1 MMILI
6 SINILDFDTHGFFLE
21 PSSEAGRN
29 VITFGVDMSLS
40 KKIDNRKKDILVP
53 GKGATE
59 GLERTMS
66 VEKMYSINF
75 TENNKK
81 FVYVYIIMEQ
91 IVIYLLMVKKFINSI
106 LKDS

>member
-1 MMILI
+1 
-6 SINILDFDTHGFFLE
+6 
-21 PSSEAGRN
+21 
-29 VITFGVDMSLS
+29 MSLS

-66 VEKMYSINF
+66 AEKMYSINF

-91 IVIYLLMVKKFINSI
+91 IVIYLLMVTKFINSI

>member
-1 MMILI
+1 
-6 SINILDFDTHGFFLE
+6 
-21 PSSEAGRN
+21 
-29 VITFGVDMSLS
+29 MSLS

-66 VEKMYSINF
+66 AEKMYSINF